1 MQSSSEKKSD
11 LKSLVFELQAEVG
24 LTRNIG
30 GLKSTEELVELCRI
44 DESKYVLD
52 VGCGVGITPCYLAK
66 KYGCKVVGI
75 DNFDKMIDWSNER
88 AKRKGV
94 VDKVEFRVADAEDLP
109 FDDGLFDVVISEATL
124 TFVED
129 KQKVVNECAR
139 VTKPGGY
146 VGLSE
151 SIWSKTPP
159 PELVEY
165 MSRLAGANIPSA
177 DGWEELLKGAG
188 LTDIVARTHE
198 VTIRGESA
206 NRMKRLGCRE
216 FPTILFR
223 ALRLLLTRP
232 AYRGLMKDA
241 FSQPE
246 NLIEYIGYGIFVGQ
260 K

>member
-1 MQSSSEKKSD
+1 MQSSSEEKSD
-11 LKSLVFELQAEVG
+11 FKSLVFELQAEVG

-30 GLKSTEELVELCRI
+30 GLKSTEALVELCHI

-75 DNFDKMIDWSNER
+75 DKFDRMIDWSNDR

-94 VDKVEFRVADAEDLP
+94 ADKVEFRVAEAQDLP

-129 KQKVVNECAR
+129 KQKAVNECAR

-159 PELVEY
+159 PEMVEY
-165 MSRLAGANIPSA
+165 MSRLAGANIPSV

-188 LTDIVARTHE
+188 LTNTVTRTHE
-198 VTIRGESA
+198 VTVREESA
-206 NRMKRLGCRE
+206 NRMKRFGCSE
-216 FPTILFR
+216 FPTILWR
-223 ALRLLLTRP
+223 TLRLLFTRP
-232 AYRGLMKDA
+232 SYRSLMKEA
-241 FSQPE
+241 FSQPK
-246 NLIEYIGYGIFVGQ
+246 NLVEHMGYGIFVGQ